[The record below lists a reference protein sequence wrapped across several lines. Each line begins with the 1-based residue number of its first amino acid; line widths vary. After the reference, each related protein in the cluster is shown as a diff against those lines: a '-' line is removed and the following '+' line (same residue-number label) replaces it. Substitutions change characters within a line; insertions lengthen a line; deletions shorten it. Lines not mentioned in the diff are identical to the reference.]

1 MKVCFEYM
9 DGVYVMECDKYMWY
23 IWICIYIYT
32 YGKNGMTRIPYLCEI
47 RVQVRKAYVYDS
59 CDPCVT

>member
-1 MKVCFEYM
+1 MLWNAISICGIY
-9 DGVYVMECDKYMWY
+9 GYV
-23 IWICIYIYT
+23 YIYT
-32 YGKNGMTRIPYLCEI
+32 CGKNGMTRIPYLCEI